1 MVLRRKKVT
10 AVLAASFAL
19 STVLAACGS
28 SDSDGGGS
36 KSGDGGTI
44 KIGNWASVTGT
55 GFAFTAPQAEA
66 AAEAAVASINEAG
79 GVNGKKLEL
88 VFCDE
93 KFDPNQEVVCARQMV
108 TEKVAAVVA
117 PEVFYGEGS
126 IPVLERA
133 KIPVLASQALSPD
146 SEYTCSTCYPLGGSY
161 SWYWGVD
168 YAMLKAGVKKFSIL
182 GANNGTSTAA
192 TKIAVDG
199 LKAAGVDDVKVVNAE
214 ADATDV
220 APQAL
225 QAMADGVDGVILTNG
240 PQLQTKSIA
249 ALRDAGYTGKIGTL
263 TDLLSQ
269 EAIDSLGDKAE
280 GVLLSSQVAFPE
292 DTTNAGSV
300 EFNADMAKYAPDEVA
315 DTLALAAWAGVKLFA
330 KIAESADS
338 TDAAGMLKA
347 IQNADVSAEDA
358 PALGGFTVKGR
369 TSPVKDFPQLFIT
382 NSQVGAVKDGKPV
395 QDGQIIDVYEELTNW
410 QSSN

>member
-1 MVLRRKKVT
+1 MFLRRTKVT
-10 AVLAASFAL
+10 AGIVVAVAL

-28 SDSDGGGS
+28 SDGGS
-36 KSGDGGTI
+36 SADGDTI
-44 KIGNWASVTGT
+44 RIGNWASVTGT

-66 AAEAAVASINEAG
+66 AARAAVSSINAAG
-79 GVNGKKLEL
+79 GVKGKKIEL

-93 KFDPNQEVVCARQMV
+93 KFDPNQEVACARQMV
-108 TEKVAAVVA
+108 TEKVSAVVA

-192 TKIAVDG
+192 TKIALDG

-292 DTTNAGSV
+292 DTTNAGSA

-315 DTLALAAWAGVKLFA
+315 DTLALAAWAAVKLFA
-330 KIAESADS
+330 KIAETADS

-347 IQNADVSAEDA
+347 IKNADVSAEDA

-369 TSPVKDFPQLFIT
+369 TSPVKEFPQLFIT
-382 NSQVGAVKDGKPV
+382 NAQVGAVQDGKPV
-395 QDGQIIDVYEELTNW
+395 QDGQIIDVYDELTNW
-410 QSSN
+410 PSSN

>member
-1 MVLRRKKVT
+1 MFLRRTKVT
-10 AVLAASFAL
+10 AGIAVAVAL

-28 SDSDGGGS
+28 SDGGS
-36 KSGDGGTI
+36 SADGDTI

-66 AAEAAVASINEAG
+66 AARAAVSSINAAG
-79 GVNGKKLEL
+79 GVKGKELEL

-93 KFDPNQEVVCARQMV
+93 KFDPNQEVACARQMV
-108 TEKVAAVVA
+108 TEKVSAVVA

-192 TKIAVDG
+192 TKIALDG

-315 DTLALAAWAGVKLFA
+315 DTLALAAWAAVKLFA
-330 KIAESADS
+330 KIAETADS

-347 IQNADVSAEDA
+347 IKNADVSAEDA
-358 PALGGFTVKGR
+358 PALGGFTVRGR
-369 TSPVKDFPQLFIT
+369 TSPVEEFPQLFIT
-382 NSQVGAVKDGKPV
+382 NAQIGAVQDGKPV
-395 QDGQIIDVYEELTNW
+395 QDGQIIDVYDELTNW
-410 QSSN
+410 PSSN